1 MDLTEARDL
10 LKRKKPDILVLNA
23 HDYKGCYIFQTC
35 PNTSMPI
42 PFEPVIGGYFSV
54 NKRTGKIAPFN
65 PKAEP
70 EMYKTEEID
79 LCGMRK
85 LEKMILSYGSS
96 D

>member
-1 MDLTEARDL
+1 MTLDEAKDF
-10 LKRKKPDILVLNA
+10 LKKNKPGILILNA

-35 PNTSMPI
+35 SNEAMPM

-79 LCGMRK
+79 LCGMRE